1 MREALTMS
9 KEERNKLYYI
19 KQVADGQIT
28 AAQASTAIERTERQV
43 YRLLRLYREHG
54 DAGLIHGLC
63 GLSSNRGYPVRVRT
77 FILDLYRKSYPDYG
91 PTLFVERLAEH
102 YAIVI
107 DHETARRW
115 LVEAHL
121 WMPAQ
126 SQKRHRKKR
135 PRRSE
140 IGAMAQGD
148 GSHHAWF
155 EDRGVPCCLFVYID
169 DASNL
174 SSLAF
179 APSEST
185 EYGLRSLWDYIDRF
199 GIMHALYTDKGSVFG
214 NPEEQT
220 VFSRAAGRLGI
231 KMIYANSPQAKGRV
245 ERANR
250 THQDRLVK
258 ALREANICDIDAAN
272 RFLRESYIDRH
283 NAAFASTTDL
293 IDIHRPVGDLDLRNY
308 LCEEVER
315 KVYADM
321 TIRINGHY
329 YQILPRR
336 VLLPVPGQR
345 VLVRFWLD
353 GTMHVFWKEQEID
366 VDLFTGRDV
375 RKQAPSPGP
384 SLTHPWRQ
392 SVPIGKAKK
401 R

>member
-1 MREALTMS
+1 MS
-9 KEERNKLYYI
+9 NEERTQLYYI
-19 KQVADGQIT
+19 KQVADGLIT
-28 AAQASTAIERTERQV
+28 ASQASTAMNRTERHV
-43 YRLLRLYREHG
+43 YRLLRIYRDDG

-63 GLSSNRGYPVRVRT
+63 GRSSNRGYPDRVRT
-77 FILDLYRKSYPDYG
+77 FIVDLYRKSYPDYG

-115 LVEAHL
+115 LIEARL
-121 WMPAQ
+121 WIPAQ

-140 IGAMAQGD
+140 IGALVQAD
-148 GSHHAWF
+148 GSHHTWF
-155 EDRGVPCCLFVYID
+155 EDRGAACCLFVFID
-169 DASNL
+169 DASSL

-179 APSEST
+179 SRT
-185 EYGLRSLWDYIDRF
+185 ECTEDGLRSLWGYIDRF
-199 GIMHALYTDKGSVFG
+199 GIMHALYTDKGSIFG

-245 ERANR
+245 ERVNR

-283 NAAFASTTDL
+283 NATFASTEDL
-293 IDIHRPVGDLDLRNY
+293 VDIHRPVGDLDLRNY

-315 KVYADM
+315 KVSAYM
-321 TIRINGHY
+321 TIRINGQY
-329 YQILPRR
+329 YQIPPGRA
-336 VLLPVPGQR
+336 LLPVPGQR

-353 GTMHVFWKEQEID
+353 GTMHVFWKEQEIG

-375 RKQAPSPGP
+375 RKRAPSPGP

-392 SVPIGKAKK
+392 SVPIGKAKRK
-401 R
+401 